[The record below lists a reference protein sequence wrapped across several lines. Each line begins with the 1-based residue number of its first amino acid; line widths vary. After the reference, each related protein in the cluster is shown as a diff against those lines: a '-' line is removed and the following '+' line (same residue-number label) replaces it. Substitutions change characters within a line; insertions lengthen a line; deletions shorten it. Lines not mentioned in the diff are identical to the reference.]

1 MQNKY
6 VNASDRRKLIPLKEM
21 AVSHFQ
27 AENWLELGLLTGS
40 LDLVQRHERLLRSL
54 RFNDDDYPGAALA
67 VLMAIVEREAA
78 NLEFIEE
85 YIQGKFGD
93 ADGEN
98 VSTSVSTGRR
108 IFFVPS
114 VFQVPDSGV
123 DENLVA
129 VMMPFAAE
137 FEPVFEAIQHGCSKS
152 GLRCIRVKDIWEHQT
167 IIQDVFSLI
176 FRATYVVCDYSGRNA
191 NVFYEAG
198 IAHTLGKHVIG
209 LAQSPADV
217 PFDISHHRYLSYLN
231 NGEGREKMANEL
243 SSRLTYLRMPPDL
256 RELLG

>member
-1 MQNKY
+1 MPNQY
-6 VNASDRRKLIPLKEM
+6 VAANERRKLIPLKEI

-54 RFNDDDYPGAALA
+54 RFGDDDYPGAALA
-67 VLMAIVEREAA
+67 VLMSIVEREAA
-78 NLEFIEE
+78 NLDFIEE
-85 YIQGKFGD
+85 YIQSKFGQT
-93 ADGEN
+93 DGEN

-108 IFFVPS
+108 IVFTPS
-114 VFQVPDSGV
+114 VFQVPEGSV
-123 DENLVA
+123 DETLVA

-137 FEPVFEAIQHGCSKS
+137 FEPVFEAIQRGCTQAE
-152 GLRCIRVKDIWEHQT
+152 LRSVRVKDIWEHQT

-176 FRATYVVCDYSGRNA
+176 FRATFVVCDYSGRNP

-209 LAQSPADV
+209 LAQSHSDV
-217 PFDISHHRYLSYLN
+217 PFDISHHRYLQYLN
-231 NGEGREKMANEL
+231 NGEGRERMVGELAN
-243 SSRLTYLRMPPDL
+243 RLTYLKMPSDL
-256 RELLG
+256 RELLS